1 VTPRRWRTLAALSV
15 AAVLVGSLAPGS
27 TAGGLPAGVDKLLHA
42 AGYAVI
48 ALSLAGAQRAETGR
62 TLVSIVLAAGLLG
75 IGVEVV
81 QPTVGRTA
89 SLLDAV
95 TNLLGATAGT
105 VGWWARTN

>member
-1 VTPRRWRTLAALSV
+1 MGSI

-48 ALSLAGAQRAETGR
+48 ALSLAGARRAERGR
-62 TLVSIVLAAGLLG
+62 TLVSIVLAAALLG
-75 IGVEVV
+75 VGIEVV
-81 QPTVGRTA
+81 QPLVGRTT

-95 TNLLGATAGT
+95 ANLLGATAGA
-105 VGWWARTN
+105 VGWWVRTN